1 MVPQPLITLVPQMI
15 QTVIFDMD
23 GVIVDTEPV
32 HHYAYEQ
39 HFKQLNIDVSP
50 EMYASFTGNSTK
62 NIYERLKGI
71 FDLKETVADLVETKR
86 NLFNDAFD
94 AKEDLYLLE
103 GVEVL
108 IRDLYD
114 NGMQLVLASSSAKVT
129 IDRIFNRFQLYPY
142 FTHLVS
148 GEDFPQSKP
157 HPAIFEH
164 AAFLAKTPREN
175 CIVIEDSTNGI
186 KAANA
191 AGIYCI
197 GYDSVHS
204 KLQDLSTANQVIS
217 SFDVLNFEVIRN
229 IVV

>member
-1 MVPQPLITLVPQMI
+1 MI

-32 HHYAYEQ
+32 HHYAYQQ

-71 FDLKETVADLVETKR
+71 FDLKEAVADLVETKR

>member
-1 MVPQPLITLVPQMI
+1 
-15 QTVIFDMD
+15 MD

-129 IDRIFNRFQLYPY
+129 IDRIFKRFQLYPY

-217 SFDVLNFEVIRN
+217 SFDILNFEVIRN

>member
-1 MVPQPLITLVPQMI
+1 
-15 QTVIFDMD
+15 MD

-71 FDLKETVADLVETKR
+71 FDLKETVTDLVETKR

-217 SFDVLNFEVIRN
+217 NFDVLNFEVIRN

>member
-1 MVPQPLITLVPQMI
+1 MI

-32 HHYAYEQ
+32 HHYAYQQ

-217 SFDVLNFEVIRN
+217 SFDILNFEVIRN